1 MRGEI
6 VVREGWE
13 NNLRGVTLRV
23 PLGRLT
29 VVTGVSGS
37 GKSSLVFGTV
47 AAESQRQLNEVF
59 PWFVRN
65 RLPRYERPKFAA
77 MENLTPAIV
86 VDQRPVG
93 GGARSTVGTMTEVN
107 PVLRVLFSRCGRPSA
122 GGSNRYS
129 FNDPEGMCP
138 ECQGLGRT
146 ARLDVT
152 RLLDESRSLN
162 EGAILHPAFAV
173 GTNYWKR
180 YAEARRYE
188 GADGPRWED
197 AAPLFDPDKPLR
209 AYTPAER
216 ELLLH
221 GEGFRT
227 QRPHRPA
234 GGEGFESIAV
244 NDYEGLVP
252 RFTRRFITP
261 GVESLSER
269 DRKHAERFV
278 SDVECPGCEGTR
290 LNERARASRIEGRT
304 LPELCGWEIR
314 ELVEWLAGARV
325 ARDPVG
331 GPAVAAALAV
341 LRRIDAVGLGYLSL
355 DRPTRTLSGGEGQR
369 LKTVRHPGSSLTGMT
384 YVFDEPSVGLH
395 ARDVERLGGLLRAL
409 RDKGNTVLVVE
420 HAREV
425 IALADHVIDMG
436 PGAGGDGGE
445 VVFEGTVEELA
456 ASGTVTGE
464 RFRSRTGL
472 KPAARRRPPTGK
484 LAVRNASLH
493 NLRNVSVDFPT
504 GVLTVVTGVAGSGKS
519 TLVTRMLAAAC
530 PRAAVLDQS
539 AAGISSRSTP
549 ATYTD
554 IWDPVRR
561 MYARAHG
568 TEPGLY
574 SFNSAGACPECRGR
588 GTITTDMAFMDPVT
602 TVCEAC
608 EGRRFREEVLGHRV
622 VGRNV
627 AELLAMTVDEALDHF
642 AALAAD
648 PECPDRTVPPLVLSR
663 LAPLREVGLGYL
675 TLGRSL
681 SELSGGERQRVKLAH
696 RLDESGAVLLF
707 DESTTGLHMADVTR
721 LLALFDRLV
730 DAGNTV
736 VVVEHDLDVVKHADH
751 VIDIGPEAGAHG
763 GRVVFTGTPEE
774 MARTAQT
781 HTAEY
786 LRRSLG

>member
-627 AELLAMTVDEALDHF
+627 AELLAMT
-642 AALAAD
+642 
-648 PECPDRTVPPLVLSR
+648 
-663 LAPLREVGLGYL
+663 
-675 TLGRSL
+675 
-681 SELSGGERQRVKLAH
+681 
-696 RLDESGAVLLF
+696 
-707 DESTTGLHMADVTR
+707 
-721 LLALFDRLV
+721 
-730 DAGNTV
+730 
-736 VVVEHDLDVVKHADH
+736 
-751 VIDIGPEAGAHG
+751 G
-763 GRVVFTGTPEE
+763 GRGTGP
-774 MARTAQT
+774 
-781 HTAEY
+781 
-786 LRRSLG
+786 LRRSRRRSGVPRQDRSPAGAEPAGAAA